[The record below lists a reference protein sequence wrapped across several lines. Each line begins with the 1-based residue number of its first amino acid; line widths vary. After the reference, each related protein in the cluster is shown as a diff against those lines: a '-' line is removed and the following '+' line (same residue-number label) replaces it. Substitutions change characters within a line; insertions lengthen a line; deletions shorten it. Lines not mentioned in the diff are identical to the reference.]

1 MVVRMDQ
8 KRIKLMPM
16 TADMYR
22 CYYKE
27 YENDPDLFLKGQTF
41 FFYTYSEEKA
51 DKDVQRQ
58 KDLKR
63 ITWYILRDKAP
74 LESF

>member
-1 MVVRMDQ
+1 MDQ

-27 YENDPDLFLKGQTF
+27 YENDPDLFL
-41 FFYTYSEEKA
+41 
-51 DKDVQRQ
+51 
-58 KDLKR
+58 
-63 ITWYILRDKAP
+63 
-74 LESF
+74 